1 MPRYTLLRQDRTLHT
16 PPGSSGEF
24 SSVKVSFPP
33 IRHPDGHPVTFVCE
47 DGEYALAEARRTYPD
62 LREILL
68 AVEPY
73 SEEKHGRLNPR
84 IQ

>member
-1 MPRYTLLRQDRTLHT
+1 MPRYTLLRQDRTILL
-16 PPGSSGEF
+16 GNSVEF

-33 IRHPDGHPVTFVCE
+33 IRHPDGRAYTFHTE
-47 DGEYALAEARRTYPD
+47 TPEAALAEARATFPE

-73 SEEKHGRLNPR
+73 SEEKHGNPSRR